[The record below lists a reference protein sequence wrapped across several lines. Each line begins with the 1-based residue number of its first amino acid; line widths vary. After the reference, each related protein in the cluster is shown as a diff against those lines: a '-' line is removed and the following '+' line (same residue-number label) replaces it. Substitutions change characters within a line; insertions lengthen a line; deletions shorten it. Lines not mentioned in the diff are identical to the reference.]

1 LPYQPEAW
9 GRPMNEFQ
17 SGVLTPQ
24 SGTNEVP
31 PAFQALR
38 WLVSLLQLVALAMI
52 IAPGLATVASRQFG
66 FEGVVPSAPVRAAGV
81 GLFVAMTIV
90 RFLLPGGRRR
100 YRAEQAFTEVASST
114 GGTFSLEKRRIGK
127 SGWSGGPTAKWL
139 IQDTSVT
146 LEVSQSNQSATTRF
160 SAQFATSRELR
171 FTVLPR
177 NLLTRVLTMPK
188 FVAMIQAGVPQS
200 TGSVT
205 DEQRARA
212 LKEIGLLAGAEVKLG
227 DPLLDEKIIVKSNDG
242 DLARY
247 VLTASGV
254 SERMNAL
261 NALRKTWTL
270 SLFTAEG
277 GAATQLT
284 LDLPGSETDP
294 AALKAAKELVEAVL
308 ASLRQNDVLASGH
321 DGRRAAR

>member
-1 LPYQPEAW
+1 
-9 GRPMNEFQ
+9 MNEFQ

-24 SGTNEVP
+24 SGTSEVS
-31 PAFQALR
+31 PAFRVLR
-38 WLVSLLQLVALAMI
+38 WFVGLLQLVALALM

-66 FEGVVPSAPVRAAGV
+66 FEGAVPSGPVRAAGV
-81 GLFVAMTIV
+81 GLFFATTIV
-90 RFLLPGGRRR
+90 RLLLPGGRRR
-100 YRAEQAFTEVASST
+100 RYRTEQAFTEVASST
-114 GGTFSLEKRRIGK
+114 GGTFSVEKRRIGK
-127 SGWSGGPTAKWL
+127 SGWSGGPTAKWTL
-139 IQDTSVT
+139 QDMSVT

-160 SAQFATSRELR
+160 AAQFAASKELR
-171 FTVLPR
+171 LTVLPR

-227 DPLLDEKIIVKSNDG
+227 DSLLDEKIIVKSNDG

-247 VLTASGV
+247 VLTGSGV
-254 SERMNAL
+254 SERMNAM

-284 LDLPGSETDP
+284 LDLTGSETDP

-321 DGRRAAR
+321 EGRRAAR